1 MPARITLADPR
12 SLLDHGPDAGDEIE
26 IASVPVVALKAPRN
40 HGRLVHGRRLPFGN
54 AIDRVLLEPVKKR
67 MVSGPHLVQPKEDPP
82 ADLGVAQP
90 LHCISDPE
98 RIARPAIRA
107 QAPVEPGG
115 NGAVL

>member
-12 SLLDHGPDAGDEIE
+12 SLLDHGPDAGGETQ
-26 IASVPVVALKAPRN
+26 IASLPVIALEAPGN

-54 AIDRVLLEPVKKR
+54 AINRVLLEPVKKR
-67 MVSGPHLVQPKEDPP
+67 MVRGPHLVQPQENPP

-90 LHCISDPE
+90 LHRTADPE
-98 RIARPAIRA
+98 RIARPAIRT

-115 NGAVL
+115 